1 MGSGAPRFRLCTHN
15 DMKQILVT
23 LLLLGALL
31 AVTEGK
37 RRGGKPKKVRSGR
50 GGERSWH
57 IAGEEGE
64 TSCGNSTEIFTTETP
79 SSLCTE
85 AGSNFCIC
93 ATRGD
98 LEDEEEEVT
107 WKYTCGSC
115 DLKWKPERDEEAV
128 KKRKQEKKKISAEA
142 KARKKEMRR
151 KMRQKLKG
159 REGRQEKMKRRKQS
173 HRAAMAESQ
182 NEEE

>member
-1 MGSGAPRFRLCTHN
+1 MGSGAPRFRLCTLS
-15 DMKQILVT
+15 DMKIVIILV
-23 LLLLGALL
+23 LLGALL
-31 AVTEGK
+31 ATTEGK
-37 RRGGKPKKVRSGR
+37 RRGGKPKKARSGR

-57 IAGEEGE
+57 IAGEQGE
-64 TSCGNSTEIFTTETP
+64 TSCGNSTEIFTAETP

-151 KMRQKLKG
+151 KMRQRLKG
-159 REGRQEKMKRRKQS
+159 REGRQEKMKRRKQN
-173 HRAAMAESQ
+173 HRASMASQ
-182 NEEE
+182 TEEE

>member
-1 MGSGAPRFRLCTHN
+1 MGSGALRFRLCTHN

-31 AVTEGK
+31 AATEGK
-37 RRGGKPKKVRSGR
+37 RRGGKPKKARSGR

-64 TSCGNSTEIFTTETP
+64 TSCGNSTEIFTIETP

-128 KKRKQEKKKISAEA
+128 KKRK
-142 KARKKEMRR
+142 KEMRR

-173 HRAAMAESQ
+173 HR
-182 NEEE
+182 

>member
-23 LLLLGALL
+23 LVLLGALL
-31 AVTEGK
+31 AATEGK
-37 RRGGKPKKVRSGR
+37 RRGGKPKKARSGR

-57 IAGEEGE
+57 IASEEGE

-115 DLKWKPERDEEAV
+115 DLK
-128 KKRKQEKKKISAEA
+128 RKQEKKKISAEA

-182 NEEE
+182 NEE

>member
-1 MGSGAPRFRLCTHN
+1 MGVELQASDRPHTN
-15 DMKQILVT
+15 ISMKVLLT

-31 AVTEGK
+31 AATEAK
-37 RRGGKPKKVRSGR
+37 RRGGKPKKARSGR

-64 TSCGNSTEIFTTETP
+64 TSCGNSTEIFTIETP

-128 KKRKQEKKKISAEA
+128 KKRK
-142 KARKKEMRR
+142 KEMRR

-173 HRAAMAESQ
+173 HRAAM
-182 NEEE
+182 

>member
-1 MGSGAPRFRLCTHN
+1 MGSGALRFRLRTLS
-15 DMKQILVT
+15 DMKILVT

-37 RRGGKPKKVRSGR
+37 KRGGKPKKARSGR

-64 TSCGNSTEIFTTETP
+64 TSCGNSTEIFITETP

-93 ATRGD
+93 ATRAD
-98 LEDEEEEVT
+98 LE
-107 WKYTCGSC
+107 
-115 DLKWKPERDEEAV
+115 DEEAV

-182 NEEE
+182 NE

>member
-1 MGSGAPRFRLCTHN
+1 MGSGALRFRLCTHN
-15 DMKQILVT
+15 DMKILVT

-79 SSLCTE
+79 SS
-85 AGSNFCIC
+85 FCIC

-98 LEDEEEEVT
+98 LEDEEGEVT

-128 KKRKQEKKKISAEA
+128 RRRKQEKKKISAEA

>member
-15 DMKQILVT
+15 DMKILVT

-37 RRGGKPKKVRSGR
+37 RRGGKPKKARSGR

-98 LEDEEEEVT
+98 LEDEEEEVR

-115 DLKWKPERDEEAV
+115 DLKWKPERDEEAA
-128 KKRKQEKKKISAEA
+128 KKRKQEKKISAEA

-173 HRAAMAESQ
+173 HRAAMAENQ

>member
-1 MGSGAPRFRLCTHN
+1 MGSGAPRFRLSTLS
-15 DMKQILVT
+15 DMKILLT

-31 AVTEGK
+31 ALTEGK
-37 RRGGKPKKVRSGR
+37 RRGGKPKKARSGR

-107 WKYTCGSC
+107 WKHTCGSC

-142 KARKKEMRR
+142 KARKK
-151 KMRQKLKG
+151 
-159 REGRQEKMKRRKQS
+159 KRRKQS

-182 NEEE
+182 NDEE

>member
-1 MGSGAPRFRLCTHN
+1 MGSGALRFRLCTHN
-15 DMKQILVT
+15 GMKIVITLV
-23 LLLLGALL
+23 LLGALL
-31 AVTEGK
+31 AATEGK
-37 RRGGKPKKVRSGR
+37 RRGGKPKKARSGR
-50 GGERSWH
+50 GGERSWR

-128 KKRKQEKKKISAEA
+128 KKRK
-142 KARKKEMRR
+142 KEMRR

-173 HRAAMAESQ
+173 HRAAM
-182 NEEE
+182 

>member
-1 MGSGAPRFRLCTHN
+1 MGSGALRFRLCTHN
-15 DMKQILVT
+15 DMKIVITLV
-23 LLLLGALL
+23 LLGALL
-31 AVTEGK
+31 AATEGK
-37 RRGGKPKKVRSGR
+37 RRGGKPKKARSGR

-128 KKRKQEKKKISAEA
+128 KKRKQEKKKI
-142 KARKKEMRR
+142 RR

-173 HRAAMAESQ
+173 HRAAM
-182 NEEE
+182 

>member
-1 MGSGAPRFRLCTHN
+1 MGSGAPRFRLSTHN
-15 DMKQILVT
+15 DMKILVT

-31 AVTEGK
+31 AATEGK
-37 RRGGKPKKVRSGR
+37 RRGGKPKKARSGR

-142 KARKKEMRR
+142 KARKKE
-151 KMRQKLKG
+151 KKK
-159 REGRQEKMKRRKQS
+159 KKKKKKRRKQS
-173 HRAAMAESQ
+173 RRAAM
-182 NEEE
+182 

>member
-1 MGSGAPRFRLCTHN
+1 MGALRFRLCTHN
-15 DMKQILVT
+15 DMKILVT

-31 AVTEGK
+31 SITEGK
-37 RRGGKPKKVRSGR
+37 RRGGKPKKARSGR

-57 IAGEEGE
+57 MAGEGGE

-79 SSLCTE
+79 SSFCTE

-128 KKRKQEKKKISAEA
+128 KKRK
-142 KARKKEMRR
+142 KEMRR

-173 HRAAMAESQ
+173 HRAAM
-182 NEEE
+182 

>member
-15 DMKQILVT
+15 DMKVQIVITLV
-23 LLLLGALL
+23 LLGALL
-31 AVTEGK
+31 AATEGK
-37 RRGGKPKKVRSGR
+37 RRGGKPKKARSGR

-173 HRAAMAESQ
+173 HRAAIAESQ
-182 NEEE
+182 NEE

>member
-1 MGSGAPRFRLCTHN
+1 MGSGALRFRLCTHN
-15 DMKQILVT
+15 GMKVIVITLV
-23 LLLLGALL
+23 LLGALL
-31 AVTEGK
+31 AATEGK
-37 RRGGKPKKVRSGR
+37 RRGGKPKKARSGR

-128 KKRKQEKKKISAEA
+128 RKRKQEKK
-142 KARKKEMRR
+142 
-151 KMRQKLKG
+151 
-159 REGRQEKMKRRKQS
+159 KRRKQS
-173 HRAAMAESQ
+173 HRASMAAEA
-182 NEEE
+182 EE

>member
-1 MGSGAPRFRLCTHN
+1 MGSGAPRLRLCTHN
-15 DMKQILVT
+15 DMKIVITLV
-23 LLLLGALL
+23 LLGALL
-31 AVTEGK
+31 AATEGK
-37 RRGGKPKKVRSGR
+37 RRGGKPKKARSGR

-64 TSCGNSTEIFTTETP
+64 TSCGNSTEIFTIETP

-107 WKYTCGSC
+107 WKYTCVSC
-115 DLKWKPERDEEAV
+115 DLKWKPERDEE
-128 KKRKQEKKKISAEA
+128 EENEA
-142 KARKKEMRR
+142 KAQRPGG
-151 KMRQKLKG
+151 QA
-159 REGRQEKMKRRKQS
+159 RED
-173 HRAAMAESQ
+173 
-182 NEEE
+182 EEEEAKPPRSHGRKP

>member
-15 DMKQILVT
+15 DMKIVITLV
-23 LLLLGALL
+23 LLGALL
-31 AVTEGK
+31 AATEGK
-37 RRGGKPKKVRSGR
+37 RRGGKPKKTRSGR
-50 GGERSWH
+50 GGEKSWH

-98 LEDEEEEVT
+98 LEDEEEEVS

-128 KKRKQEKKKISAEA
+128 KEEA
-142 KARKKEMRR
+142 
-151 KMRQKLKG
+151 G
-159 REGRQEKMKRRKQS
+159 
-173 HRAAMAESQ
+173 
-182 NEEE
+182 EEEDLSGGQGSQEG

>member
-1 MGSGAPRFRLCTHN
+1 MGCGAPRFRLCTHN
-15 DMKQILVT
+15 NMKILVT

-31 AVTEGK
+31 AATEGK
-37 RRGGKPKKVRSGR
+37 RRGGKPKKARSGR

-57 IAGEEGE
+57 IASEEGE

-115 DLKWKPERDEEAV
+115 DLKWKPERDEEEE
-128 KKRKQEKKKISAEA
+128 KKRISAEA

-182 NEEE
+182 NKEE

>member
-1 MGSGAPRFRLCTHN
+1 MGSGALRFRLCTHS

-37 RRGGKPKKVRSGR
+37 RRGGKPKKARSGR

-57 IAGEEGE
+57 IAVEEGE
-64 TSCGNSTEIFTTETP
+64 TSCGISTEIFTTETP

-98 LEDEEEEVT
+98 LKDEEEVR

-115 DLKWKPERDEEAV
+115 DLKWKPERDEEAA

-173 HRAAMAESQ
+173 HRAAMTESQ

>member
-1 MGSGAPRFRLCTHN
+1 MGSGALRFRLRTLS

-37 RRGGKPKKVRSGR
+37 RRGGKPKKARRGR
-50 GGERSWH
+50 GGERTWH

-64 TSCGNSTEIFTTETP
+64 TSCGNSTEIFTTATP

-98 LEDEEEEVT
+98 LEDEE
-107 WKYTCGSC
+107 
-115 DLKWKPERDEEAV
+115 EEAV

-173 HRAAMAESQ
+173 HRAAMAENQ

>member
-1 MGSGAPRFRLCTHN
+1 MGSGALRFRLCTHN
-15 DMKQILVT
+15 DMKILVT

-31 AVTEGK
+31 AATEGK
-37 RRGGKPKKVRSGR
+37 RRGGKPKKARSGR

-98 LEDEEEEVT
+98 LEDE
-107 WKYTCGSC
+107 
-115 DLKWKPERDEEAV
+115 
-128 KKRKQEKKKISAEA
+128 KKKISAEA

-173 HRAAMAESQ
+173 HRAAMTESQ

>member
-15 DMKQILVT
+15 DMKILVT

-37 RRGGKPKKVRSGR
+37 RRGGKPKKARSGR

-98 LEDEEEEVT
+98 LEDEEE
-107 WKYTCGSC
+107 
-115 DLKWKPERDEEAV
+115 AV

-173 HRAAMAESQ
+173 HRAAMAENQ

>member
-1 MGSGAPRFRLCTHN
+1 MGSGAPRFRLCKHN
-15 DMKQILVT
+15 DMKIVITLV
-23 LLLLGALL
+23 LLGALL
-31 AVTEGK
+31 AATEGK
-37 RRGGKPKKVRSGR
+37 RRGGKPKKARSGR

-64 TSCGNSTEIFTTETP
+64 TSCGNSTEIFITETP

-93 ATRGD
+93 ATRAD

-128 KKRKQEKKKISAEA
+128 KKKKISAEA

>member
-15 DMKQILVT
+15 DMKILVT

-31 AVTEGK
+31 AATEGK
-37 RRGGKPKKVRSGR
+37 RRGGKPKKARSGR

-64 TSCGNSTEIFTTETP
+64 TGCGNSTEIFTTETP

-98 LEDEEEEVT
+98 LEDEEEKV
-107 WKYTCGSC
+107 
-115 DLKWKPERDEEAV
+115 KWKPERDEEAA